1 MILFPA
7 IDLKDGAC
15 VRLLRGRME
24 DATLYNADPAS
35 QARAFADA
43 GSHWLHIVDLNGAF
57 AGRPV
62 NETAV
67 RSIIATVKIPVQ
79 LGGGIRDM
87 GTIEAWLSA
96 GVRRVILGTVAVR
109 IPTVVREA
117 CKAYP
122 DRIVV
127 GIDAR
132 RGRVAVEGWAETS
145 ETSAKELALA
155 FEDSGV
161 AAIVHTDI
169 DRDGALEGP
178 NIEATASLARAI
190 TTPVIASGGIAS
202 LEDLKVLKAYE
213 ADGIV
218 GAIAGR
224 ALYDGRLDLAAAL
237 RLFAE

>member
-1 MILFPA
+1 
-7 IDLKDGAC
+7 
-15 VRLLRGRME
+15 
-24 DATLYNADPAS
+24 
-35 QARAFADA
+35 
-43 GSHWLHIVDLNGAF
+43 
-57 AGRPV
+57 
-62 NETAV
+62 
-67 RSIIATVKIPVQ
+67 
-79 LGGGIRDM
+79 M

-109 IPTVVREA
+109 NPTLVRQA

-202 LEDLKVLKAYE
+202 LEDLKALKAYE